1 MEQVLFLDINV
12 KFVLKYLIQVIPMRY
27 LIMEAVQIQLHV
39 HIIQTLIP
47 VQKTVNVIHLNLM
60 SIHLME
66 VAMSKAIALQDT
78 GETPQIIAVKTALY

>member
-78 GETPQIIAVKTALY
+78 GETRQIIAVKTALY